1 MGNVN
6 MEADQIHVRDNSHKS
21 WRTVADALKAL
32 ETSGESVAEDI
43 TELYTRDASRA
54 SKEDIANEFDAELS
68 YFAGDYVYYEG
79 TLFKFVANHS
89 GDWDPADVVIAQ
101 IGDAIADISAA
112 VDYSTT
118 EQPTGQ
124 KWLDGKEIYFK
135 TYEIAALPN
144 STTTRTPTGL
154 SNLDKVVKI
163 EGMAY
168 GNSTHN
174 PLPFVS
180 TSAQY
185 SIECWVDDNAN
196 IVLTSSANYSAYNGV
211 VTLYYTKTA

>member
-6 MEADQIHVRDNSHKS
+6 MEADQISVRFNDHKS

-32 ETSGESVAEDI
+32 EASGEGVAEDI

-54 SKEDIANEFDAELS
+54 SKDDIANEFSAETL
-68 YFAGDYVYYEG
+68 YHTGDYAYYEG
-79 TLFKFVANHS
+79 TLFKFTANHS
-89 GDWDPADVVIAQ
+89 GEWDQADVVIAQ
-101 IGDAIADISAA
+101 IGPAIATAGA

-124 KWLDGKEIYFK
+124 KWIDGKEIYFK

-144 STTTRTPTGL
+144 ATTTRTPTGL
-154 SNLDKVVKI
+154 SNLDKVIKI
-163 EGMAY
+163 DGMAY

>member
-6 MEADQIHVRDNSHKS
+6 MEADQIHVRDNSHKT
-21 WRTVADALKAL
+21 WRTVAEALKAL
-32 ETSGESVAEDI
+32 ETSSESVVDDI

-54 SKEDIANEFDAELS
+54 SKDDIANEFDAELS
-68 YFAGDYVYYEG
+68 YFAGDYVYYDG
-79 TLFKFVANHS
+79 TLFKFTANHS

-101 IGDAIADISAA
+101 IGKAIADFSAA

-124 KWLDGKEIYFK
+124 KWIDGKDIYFK
-135 TYEIAALPN
+135 TYEIQALPN
-144 STTTRTPTGL
+144 ATTTRTPTGL
-154 SNLDKVVKI
+154 TNLDKVVKI

-185 SIECWVDDNAN
+185 SIECWVDDSAN
-196 IVLTSSANYSAYNGV
+196 IVLTSSSNYSAYNGV
-211 VTLYYTKTA
+211 VTLYYTKTV